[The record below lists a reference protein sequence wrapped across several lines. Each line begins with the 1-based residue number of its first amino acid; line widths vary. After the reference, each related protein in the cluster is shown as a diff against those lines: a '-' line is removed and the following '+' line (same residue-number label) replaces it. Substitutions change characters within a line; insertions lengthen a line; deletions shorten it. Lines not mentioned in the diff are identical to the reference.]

1 MFNFGP
7 ELYDMLLTSLLTCLM
22 VREIL
27 IAFLPRSLVGPGGR
41 FIDTGPE

>member
-1 MFNFGP
+1 MFDFGP
-7 ELYDMLLTSLLTCLM
+7 EPYDLLLTSLLTCLM

-27 IAFLPRSLVGPGGR
+27 IAFLPGSLVGPGGC